1 MILFK
6 WLYNFIL
13 ALILL
18 IALPFLY
25 FSYRKKGYKLN
36 IKDRLVLNKINVE
49 KPTIWFHCASVGEI
63 KTALP
68 VINYFKEYKEYQIIL
83 TIFSPRAYQFAKN
96 NLKDITF
103 LYLPFDF
110 SFLIKKFIKIYKPV
124 ILIIEEAEFW
134 FNLINE
140 TSKYIHVISI
150 NTSFPEKSKKL
161 YKRFKFLYKNIF
173 NNFSKFIVKTQEDR
187 YFLKEFVEENKITV
201 CGNLKILSQ
210 IKDINFNKTKKII
223 LAGSTHSPEEEII
236 VNIFKWLNDNN
247 LMLILAPR
255 HLEKVNEVI
264 KIVEK
269 AGLTYSLRS
278 KTENPNTQVYIIDT
292 IGELSG
298 FFKYADVVFIGGTV
312 ADIGGHNILEPIVAG
327 KKVIIGKNF
336 YKIKDLVEEFKQTGL
351 VDIAFTKEDLK
362 EYILNNLKN
371 NSIIIDVRQIREDTL
386 KCYIKAILEVLNGKY
401 SR

>member
-134 FNLINE
+134 FNLIDE

-292 IGELSG
+292 LGELSG